1 MFEPI
6 EIFDVIDKE
15 YSQNI
20 YNYVTDINFD
30 WHFMNDTTYEDRLDN
45 DPSWST
51 PSFGHLIYHPNNQH
65 NPHLDFFMPLLNA
78 TCERAN
84 LKLNNL
90 LRMRLGFLLNTKYS
104 FPHMPYQYN
113 TPHRDFE
120 QEHFVACYYVNSSDG
135 DTVVFHEKDAP
146 LPEGQKY
153 HPLKK
158 STPLQG
164 KVFLFNGW
172 HFHASSCPKVYNK
185 RIVLTMNFTAS
196 PNNG

>member
-1 MFEPI
+1 
-6 EIFDVIDKE
+6 
-15 YSQNI
+15 
-20 YNYVTDINFD
+20 
-30 WHFMNDTTYEDRLDN
+30 
-45 DPSWST
+45 
-51 PSFGHLIYHPNNQH
+51 
-65 NPHLDFFMPLLNA
+65 
-78 TCERAN
+78 
-84 LKLNNL
+84 
-90 LRMRLGFLLNTKYS
+90 
-104 FPHMPYQYN
+104 MPYQYN

-153 HPLKK
+153 HTLKK

-164 KVFLFNGW
+164 KVLLFNGW